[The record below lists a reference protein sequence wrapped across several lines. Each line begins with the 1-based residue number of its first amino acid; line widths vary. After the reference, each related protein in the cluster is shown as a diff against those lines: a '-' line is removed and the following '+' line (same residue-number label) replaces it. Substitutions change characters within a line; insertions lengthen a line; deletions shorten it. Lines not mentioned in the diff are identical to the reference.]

1 MSGNPRGRPPANLD
15 LPARCRELVPEAIE
29 RLKQLLH
36 GDDNRAAA
44 WAIATIFDRA
54 FGKAPLNIE
63 GDGALTVGLMHLIAA
78 REITA
83 GVAGSR
89 IAEANAEPPVV
100 DLTNAEVLAML
111 GPALE

>member
-1 MSGNPRGRPPANLD
+1 
-15 LPARCRELVPEAIE
+15 
-29 RLKQLLH
+29 
-36 GDDNRAAA
+36 
-44 WAIATIFDRA
+44 
-54 FGKAPLNIE
+54 
-63 GDGALTVGLMHLIAA
+63 MHLIAA

-89 IAEANAEPPVV
+89 IAEAEPPVV